1 MTRPD
6 ERRFV
11 LFERGHVRDQI
22 ILAHF
27 RNQMRVKINPDTG
40 AVFTEDEI
48 LRLTQPGS
56 RFYIEA
62 DAIDIYGQAVQSRN
76 SFFVDQIFPHSA
88 SSAMLQGQHG
98 PLWLPDGYLAA
109 SGGSGEVT
117 AKADVGVIFVGSSTI
132 PDPGATWGRDP
143 NGKRYQVLTTRVTPG
158 SGVIT
163 DLVLVGVDG
172 GDDTNIAIGTEIS
185 WHNPPIGSQPT
196 ATVSIAFEG
205 GLEQETDSE
214 FADRLEDRIRHK
226 PASGN
231 SAHFRAWARQA
242 SNLVE
247 TAFVFAAAPR
257 AGSVLVCITKKRG
270 SSLGPLGRFPTVAL
284 KTIATAYLVPPN
296 SPVVPSWP
304 SVVVTGPQSQPSD
317 LAITL
322 GLRRGANGGWA
333 SPRPWPSSTTS
344 FPKAAITSVVS
355 QTVIRVGTDVAPVGT
370 LPLTGGNAPQLMVWN
385 KSTSRFEKL
394 VVASVAFSSTNVYE
408 ITLSSAASFTLTSG
422 MVISPYTDRLVVIAE
437 SIETYFDALG
447 PGEVVNLTSDV
458 RATRAFRYPRASEEY
473 PQRAGAAI
481 ITTILDSL
489 GGAAGDGDVS
499 EITETVPD
507 LPTDM
512 TDGPNMLTLGDVG
525 VYDLE

>member
-11 LFERGHVRDQI
+11 LFERGHVRDNI
-22 ILAHF
+22 ILAHW
-27 RNQMRVKINPDTG
+27 RNQLRTKINPDTG
-40 AVFTEDEI
+40 AVFTEDEV
-48 LRLTQPGS
+48 LRITQPGS

-62 DAIDIYGQAVQSRN
+62 DAIDLYGQAVQSRN

-88 SSAMLQGQHG
+88 ASSMLQLEHG

-117 AKADVGVIFVGSSTI
+117 AKADPGVIFVGSSTI

-158 SGVIT
+158 GGEID
-163 DLVLVGVDG
+163 DLVLVGIDG
-172 GDDTNIAIGTEIS
+172 GDDTNLAVGTEIS
-185 WHNPPIGSQPT
+185 WSNPPIGAQPT
-196 ATVSIAFEG
+196 ATVSLAFEG
-205 GLEQETDSE
+205 GLEQETDAD

-231 SAHFRAWARQA
+231 SAHFRAWARQS
-242 SNLVE
+242 SNQVE
-247 TAFVFAAAPR
+247 TAFVFACAPR

-270 SSLGPLGRFPTVAL
+270 SSLGPLGRFPTLAL

-296 SPVVPSWP
+296 SPVVPAWP
-304 SVVVTGPQSQPSD
+304 SVVATGPQSQPSD
-317 LAITL
+317 LAILL
-322 GLRRGANGGWA
+322 GLRRGANGGWSSA
-333 SPRPWPSSTTS
+333 RPWPQSSTTY
-344 FPKAAITSVVS
+344 PKAAITSVAS
-355 QTVIRVGTDVAPVGT
+355 QTSFKVATDVAPVGT

-385 KSTSRFEKL
+385 LSKSRFEKL
-394 VVASVAFSSTNVYE
+394 AVTSVAFDSTNLYQV
-408 ITLSSAASFTLTSG
+408 TLSAPPTFTIAPG
-422 MVISPYTDRLVVIAE
+422 MVISPYTDRLEVIAE

-447 PGEVVNLTSDV
+447 PGEVVSLTNDV
-458 RATRAFRYPRASEEY
+458 RATRAFRYPRSSEEY

-481 ITTILDSL
+481 ITSVLDAL
-489 GGAAGDGDVS
+489 GGAAGDGDVAQ
-499 EITETVPD
+499 ITETVPD
-507 LPTDM
+507 LPANM
-512 TDGPNMLTLGDVG
+512 TDGPKMLTIGDVG